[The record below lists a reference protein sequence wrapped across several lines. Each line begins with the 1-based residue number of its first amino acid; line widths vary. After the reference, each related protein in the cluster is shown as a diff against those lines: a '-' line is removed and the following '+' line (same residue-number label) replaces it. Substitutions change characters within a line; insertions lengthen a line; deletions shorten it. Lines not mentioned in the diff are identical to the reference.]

1 MSTSDMWRINAMT
14 LILLMFLNLGLF
26 SLNNRVAWLVLGL
39 LLLVGAL
46 YLSFRQGMAFGHEAC
61 ALLETVNKAQDP
73 DSPAYGQVDAK
84 VAKRAWSVGHGLRA
98 ALTFALPA
106 YIIGCLYIGATLL
119 KVDALVMPLRF
130 ISWLVAAPYWP
141 CVLAWTHTFDRL
153 TGTVA
158 AVLMISPFVL
168 PGVTFAGYMQGPK
181 LWAKSEKAMAEGKRR
196 AKAKS
201 RVTRKKRVPRA
212 QKPEI

>member
-1 MSTSDMWRINAMT
+1 MSTSDLWRINTTT
-14 LILLMFLNLGLF
+14 LVLLVFLNLGLF
-26 SLNNRVAWLVLGL
+26 TLNNRVAWLVLGL
-39 LLLVGAL
+39 ILLIGSL
-46 YLSFRQGMAFGHEAC
+46 YLSFRQGMAYGHEAC
-61 ALLETVNKAQDP
+61 ALLETVKKTQDP
-73 DSPAYGQVDAK
+73 ESPAYGQVDAK

-98 ALTFALPA
+98 ALSFALPA
-106 YIIGCLYIGATLL
+106 YVIGCLYIATSLL
-119 KVDALVMPLRF
+119 EVDSVALPLRF
-130 ISWLVAAPYWP
+130 VSWILAAPYWP

-153 TGTVA
+153 TGWVV

-201 RVTRKKRVPRA
+201 RVVRKKRTPRA

>member
-1 MSTSDMWRINAMT
+1 MA
-14 LILLMFLNLGLF
+14 LA
-26 SLNNRVAWLVLGL
+26 VAVAGDFGL
-39 LLLVGAL
+39 LAQIAVAGAAIL
-46 YLSFRQGMAFGHEAC
+46 FAASWFWGIAAF
-61 ALLETVNKAQDP
+61 TVLA
-73 DSPAYGQVDAK
+73 G
-84 VAKRAWSVGHGLRA
+84 GA
-98 ALTFALPA
+98 ALMFALPA
-106 YIIGCLYIGATLL
+106 YVIGCLYIAATLL
-119 KVDALVMPLRF
+119 KIDVLVMPLRF

-181 LWAKSEKAMAEGKRR
+181 LWAKSEKAMAEGRRR

-201 RVTRKKRVPRA
+201 RVARKKRTPRA